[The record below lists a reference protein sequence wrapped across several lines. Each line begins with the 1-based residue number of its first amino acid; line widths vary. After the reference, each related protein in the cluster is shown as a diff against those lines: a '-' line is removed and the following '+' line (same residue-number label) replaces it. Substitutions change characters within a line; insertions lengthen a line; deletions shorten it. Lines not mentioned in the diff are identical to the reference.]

1 MAHRFG
7 SARMSPKYRTAP
19 DRGRIDGHAAKK
31 RLSQNFLHNLNVRDR
46 IVQAGAPT
54 PGELVLEIGPG
65 LGFLTEALLASGASV
80 VAVELDKDLIPR
92 LQHKF
97 AAQIS
102 AGQLTL
108 IHGDALTVDLE
119 SFAPTR
125 GSWRVIANIPY
136 HVTSPL
142 LHRLLLLSVPP
153 ARIVLLV
160 QLEVAERV
168 AAAPGDWSYLTAFV
182 QARTA
187 ASIVARVPREAFDP
201 VPGVDSA
208 ILLLEHRTGDGA
220 FTLSPHDEERLW
232 RLVQAGFRERR
243 KKLRNALPRALPILE
258 SDIVAALGRAN
269 LSPDQRAQTLSVKD
283 WIRLLAELP
292 GLDGGVPT
300 NAARAAVARRSTR
313 GASGAPERNTTRTL
327 PEADP
332 TVEIVAH
339 GKINLSLAIVG
350 KRSDGYH
357 ELHSVVAQFETGD
370 RLSLRRSTEGAD
382 SIRLAGVPLQ
392 LDGENLCAVALA
404 ALRRVCDVPPVE
416 IVLEKRLPVA
426 AGLGGGSSDAAA
438 TLRGAIELFDLGVDN
453 EVLHKVAAEVGSDVP
468 LFLVGTPALMEGR
481 GEAVTAL
488 APWIGAPLGLLLITA
503 GLPLRT
509 PEVFAAFAAG
519 LRGTTQGA
527 ALVSSHH
534 LAAELTVGLSGE
546 GLLQRAAALASANDL
561 LAPARA
567 VAPWLRPFDHAL
579 RRLLGRPLSLSGS
592 GPTLFLLYPSQ
603 REAEEGATLVAN
615 ALASGELVAPE
626 GLTPS
631 LIATRLIAPGSGERG
646 AA

>member
-1 MAHRFG
+1 
-7 SARMSPKYRTAP
+7 MSPKYRQAP
-19 DRGRIDGHAAKK
+19 SRGRVDGHAAKK
-31 RLSQNFLHNLNVRDR
+31 RLSQNFLHDLNVRDR

-54 PGELVLEIGPG
+54 VGELVLEIGPG
-65 LGFLTEALLASGASV
+65 LGFLTEALLASGAKV
-80 VAVELDKDLIPR
+80 VAVELDSDLIPR
-92 LQHKF
+92 LEHKF

-102 AGQLTL
+102 ARQLTL

-119 SFAPTR
+119 SLAPAS

-142 LHRLLLLSVPP
+142 LHRLLLLAVPP
-153 ARIVLLV
+153 ARAVLLV

-208 ILLLEHRTGDGA
+208 ILLLEHRTGADA

-258 SDIVAALGRAN
+258 SDIIAALGRAN
-269 LSPDQRAQTLSVKD
+269 LSPDQRAQTLSVQD
-283 WIRLLAELP
+283 WIALLAELP
-292 GLDGGVPT
+292 ELDAGVPT
-300 NAARAAVARRSTR
+300 NAARAAVARRST
-313 GASGAPERNTTRTL
+313 SGGSDVRERNTTRSH
-327 PEADP
+327 PAADP
-332 TVEIVAH
+332 TIEIVAH
-339 GKINLSLAIVG
+339 GKINLTLAVVG

-357 ELHSVVAQFETGD
+357 ELHSVVAQFEAGD
-370 RLSLRRSTEGAD
+370 RLYLRQAADGVD
-382 SIRLAGVPLQ
+382 SIRLAGMPLH
-392 LDGENLCAVALA
+392 LEGENLCAVALT
-404 ALRRVCDVPPVE
+404 ALRRVCEVPPVE

-438 TLRGAIELFDLGVDN
+438 TLLGVIELFDLDVDD
-453 EVLHKVAAEVGSDVP
+453 ETLHAVAAEVGSDVP
-468 LFLVGTPALMEGR
+468 LFLVGSPALMEGR
-481 GEAVTAL
+481 GESVTPL
-488 APWIGAPLGLLLITA
+488 APWSGEPLGLLLITA

-519 LRGTTQGA
+519 LRGSAQGA
-527 ALVSSHH
+527 ALVSSQH
-534 LAAELTVGLSGE
+534 LAAELTVGMSGE

-579 RRLLGRPLSLSGS
+579 RRLLDRPLSLSGS

-603 REAEEGATLVAN
+603 REAEEGATLIAN

-631 LIATRLIAPGSGERG
+631 VIATRLIAPGSGERG

>member
-1 MAHRFG
+1 
-7 SARMSPKYRTAP
+7 MSPKYRQAP
-19 DRGRIDGHAAKK
+19 SRGRVDGHAAKK
-31 RLSQNFLHNLNVRDR
+31 RLSQNFLHDLNVRDR
-46 IVQAGAPT
+46 IVQAGAPIA
-54 PGELVLEIGPG
+54 GELVLEIGPG
-65 LGFLTEALLASGASV
+65 LGFLTEALLASGAKV
-80 VAVELDKDLIPR
+80 IAVELDNDLIPR

-97 AAQIS
+97 SEQIG

-108 IHGDALTVDLE
+108 VHGDALTVDLE
-119 SFAPTR
+119 ALVQTS

-142 LHRLLLLSVPP
+142 LHRLLLLAVPP

-168 AAAPGDWSYLTAFV
+168 AAKPGDWSYLTAFV

-187 ASIVARVPREAFDP
+187 ASVVARVPREAFDP

-208 ILLLEHRTGDGA
+208 VLLLEHRTGEDA
-220 FTLSPHDEERLW
+220 FGLNPTDEGRLW

-258 SDIVAALGRAN
+258 SEIVAALGRAG
-269 LSPDQRAQTLSVKD
+269 LSPDQRAQTLTVRD
-283 WIRLLAELP
+283 WISLLTELP
-292 GLDGGVPT
+292 GLDAGVPT
-300 NAARAAVARRSTR
+300 NAARAAAARRSTGGGSVVR
-313 GASGAPERNTTRTL
+313 DRVASHTQQEG
-327 PEADP
+327 DP

-339 GKINLSLAIVG
+339 GKINLTLAIVG

-357 ELHSVVAQFETGD
+357 ELHSVVAQFEAGD
-370 RLSLRRSTEGAD
+370 RLYLRRASDGLD
-382 SIRLAGVPLQ
+382 SIHLAGVPLH
-392 LDGENLCAVALA
+392 LDGENLCAAALT

-438 TLRGAIELFDLGVDN
+438 TLLGVIELFDLDIDHETLN
-453 EVLHKVAAEVGSDVP
+453 AVAAEIGSDVP
-468 LFLVGTPALMEGR
+468 LFLVGSPSLMEGR
-481 GEAVTAL
+481 GESVMEL
-488 APWIGAPLGLLLITA
+488 APWAGEPLGLLLITA
-503 GLPLRT
+503 GVPLRT
-509 PEVFAAFAAG
+509 PDVFAAFAAG
-519 LRGTTQGA
+519 IRDSSHGA
-527 ALVSSHH
+527 ALVSSQH
-534 LAAELTVGLSGE
+534 LAAELTAGMSGE
-546 GLLQRAAALASANDL
+546 RLLQRAAALASANDL

-603 REAEEGATLVAN
+603 REAEEGATLIAN

-626 GLTPS
+626 GVTPS

-646 AA
+646 VA

>member
-1 MAHRFG
+1 
-7 SARMSPKYRTAP
+7 MSPKYRQAP
-19 DRGRIDGHAAKK
+19 SRGRVEGHSAKK
-31 RLSQNFLHNLNVRDR
+31 RLSQNFLHDLNVRDR
-46 IVQAGAPT
+46 IVQAGAPA

-65 LGFLTEALLASGASV
+65 LGFLTEALLASGANV
-80 VAVELDKDLIPR
+80 VAVEIDSDLIPR

-97 AAQIS
+97 AAQIR

-108 IHGDALTVDLE
+108 VHGDALTVDLE
-119 SFAPTR
+119 SLMPAK

-142 LHRLLLLSVPP
+142 LHRLLLLALPP

-187 ASIVARVPREAFDP
+187 ASIVARVPREAFEP

-208 ILLLEHRTGDGA
+208 ILLLDYRTGDDA
-220 FTLSPHDEERLW
+220 FSLDPSDEERLW

-258 SDIVAALGRAN
+258 SDIVAALARAK

-283 WIRLLAELP
+283 WTTLLHELP
-292 GLDGGVPT
+292 ELDAGTPT
-300 NAARAAVARRSTR
+300 KAARAAAARRSTNGVVEGGER
-313 GASGAPERNTTRTL
+313 RTMQPASS
-327 PEADP
+327 ADQ
-332 TVEIVAH
+332 TVEVVAH
-339 GKINLSLAIVG
+339 GKINLTLAVVG

-357 ELHSVVAQFETGD
+357 ELHSVVAQFEAGD
-370 RLSLRRSTEGAD
+370 RLSLRRSREGAD

-392 LDGENLCAVALA
+392 LEGENLCAVALT
-404 ALRRVCDVPPVE
+404 ALRRVCAVPPVE

-438 TLRGAIELFDLGVDN
+438 ALRGVIELFDLGVDG
-453 EVLHKVAAEVGSDVP
+453 ETLHEVAAEVGSDVP
-468 LFLVGTPALMEGR
+468 LFLVDSPALMEGR
-481 GEAVTAL
+481 GELVTPL
-488 APWIGAPLGLLLITA
+488 GPWSGEPLGLLLITA

-509 PEVFAAFAAG
+509 PDVFAAFASG
-519 LRGTTQGA
+519 LRSSAQGA
-527 ALVSSHH
+527 ALVSSQH
-534 LAAELTVGLSGE
+534 LAAELTAGMSGE

-603 REAEEGATLVAN
+603 REAEEGATLVAT
-615 ALASGELVAPE
+615 ALASGELVAPD
-626 GLTPS
+626 GVAPS

>member
-1 MAHRFG
+1 
-7 SARMSPKYRTAP
+7 MSPKYRQTP
-19 DRGRIDGHAAKK
+19 SRGRVEGHSAKK
-31 RLSQNFLHNLNVRDR
+31 RLSQNFLHDLNVRDR
-46 IVQAGAPT
+46 IVQAGAPA

-65 LGFLTEALLASGASV
+65 LGFLTEAILASGANV
-80 VAVELDKDLIPR
+80 VAVEIDSDLIPR

-97 AAQIS
+97 AAQIR

-108 IHGDALTVDLE
+108 VHGDALTVDLE
-119 SFAPTR
+119 SLIPAK
-125 GSWRVIANIPY
+125 GIWRVIANIPY

-142 LHRLLLLSVPP
+142 LHRLLLLALPP

-187 ASIVARVPREAFDP
+187 ASIVARVPREAFEP

-208 ILLLEHRTGDGA
+208 ILLLDYRTGDDA
-220 FTLSPHDEERLW
+220 FSLDPSDEERLW

-258 SDIVAALGRAN
+258 SDIVAALARAR

-283 WIRLLAELP
+283 WTRLLYELP
-292 GLDGGVPT
+292 ELDAGVPT
-300 NAARAAVARRSTR
+300 KAARAAAARRSTNGGVEGGER
-313 GASGAPERNTTRTL
+313 RTMPPASS
-327 PEADP
+327 ADR
-332 TVEIVAH
+332 TVEVVAH
-339 GKINLSLAIVG
+339 GKINLTLAVVG

-357 ELHSVVAQFETGD
+357 ELHSVVAQFEAGD
-370 RLSLRRSTEGAD
+370 RLSLRRSRGGAD

-392 LDGENLCAVALA
+392 LEGENLCAVALM
-404 ALRRVCDVPPVE
+404 ALRRVCAVPPVE

-438 TLRGAIELFDLGVDN
+438 TLRGVFELFDLGVDD
-453 EVLHKVAAEVGSDVP
+453 ETLHEVAAEVGSDVP
-468 LFLVGTPALMEGR
+468 LFLVDSPALMEGR
-481 GEAVTAL
+481 GEVVTPL
-488 APWIGAPLGLLLITA
+488 SPWSGEPLGLLLITA

-509 PEVFAAFAAG
+509 PDVFAAFASG
-519 LRGTTQGA
+519 LRSSAQGA
-527 ALVSSHH
+527 ALVSSQH
-534 LAAELTVGLSGE
+534 LAAELTAGMSGE

-603 REAEEGATLVAN
+603 REAEEGATLVAT
-615 ALASGELVAPE
+615 ALANGELVAPD
-626 GLTPS
+626 GVSPS
-631 LIATRLIAPGSGERG
+631 LIATRLITPGSGERG

>member
-1 MAHRFG
+1 
-7 SARMSPKYRTAP
+7 MSPKYRRAP
-19 DRGRIDGHAAKK
+19 SRGRVEGHSAKK
-31 RLSQNFLHNLNVRDR
+31 RLSQNFLHDLNVRDR
-46 IVQAGAPT
+46 IVQAGAPA

-65 LGFLTEALLASGASV
+65 LGFLTEALLASGANV
-80 VAVELDKDLIPR
+80 VAVEIDRDLIPR

-97 AAQIS
+97 AAQIR

-108 IHGDALTVDLE
+108 VHGDSLTVDLE
-119 SFAPTR
+119 SLIPAK

-142 LHRLLLLSVPP
+142 LHRLLLLALPP

-160 QLEVAERV
+160 QWEVAERV

-187 ASIVARVPREAFDP
+187 ASIVARVPREAFEP

-208 ILLLEHRTGDGA
+208 ILLLDYRTGDDA
-220 FTLSPHDEERLW
+220 FSLDPSDEERLW

-243 KKLRNALPRALPILE
+243 KKLRNALPRALPMLE
-258 SDIVAALGRAN
+258 SDIVAALARAK

-283 WIRLLAELP
+283 WTRLLYELP
-292 GLDGGVPT
+292 ELDAGAPT
-300 NAARAAVARRSTR
+300 KAARVAAARRSTNGGVDGGEHR
-313 GASGAPERNTTRTL
+313 TMQPASSV
-327 PEADP
+327 DQ
-332 TVEIVAH
+332 TVGVVAH
-339 GKINLSLAIVG
+339 GKINLTLAVVG

-357 ELHSVVAQFETGD
+357 ELHSVVAQFEAGD
-370 RLSLRRSTEGAD
+370 RLSLRRSREGAD

-392 LDGENLCAVALA
+392 LEGENLCAVALT
-404 ALRRVCDVPPVE
+404 ALRRVCAVPPVE

-438 TLRGAIELFDLGVDN
+438 TLRGVIELFDLGVDD
-453 EVLHKVAAEVGSDVP
+453 ETLHEVAAEVGSDVP
-468 LFLVGTPALMEGR
+468 LFLVESPALMEGR
-481 GEAVTAL
+481 GELVTPL
-488 APWIGAPLGLLLITA
+488 GPWIGEPLGLLLITA

-509 PEVFAAFAAG
+509 PDVFAAFASG
-519 LRGTTQGA
+519 LRSSAQGA
-527 ALVSSHH
+527 ALVSSQH
-534 LAAELTVGLSGE
+534 LAAELTAGMSGE

-603 REAEEGATLVAN
+603 REAEEGATLVAT
-615 ALASGELVAPE
+615 ALASGELVAPD
-626 GLTPS
+626 GVAPS

>member
-1 MAHRFG
+1 
-7 SARMSPKYRTAP
+7 MSPKYRQAP
-19 DRGRIDGHAAKK
+19 SRGRVEGHSAKK
-31 RLSQNFLHNLNVRDR
+31 RLSQNFLHDLNVRDR
-46 IVQAGAPT
+46 IVQAGAPA

-65 LGFLTEALLASGASV
+65 LGFLTEALLASGANV
-80 VAVELDKDLIPR
+80 VAVEIDSELIPR

-97 AAQIS
+97 AAQIR

-108 IHGDALTVDLE
+108 VHGDALTVDLE
-119 SFAPTR
+119 SLMPAK

-142 LHRLLLLSVPP
+142 LHRLLLLALPP

-187 ASIVARVPREAFDP
+187 ASIVARVPREAFEP

-208 ILLLEHRTGDGA
+208 ILLLDYRTGDDA
-220 FTLSPHDEERLW
+220 FSLDPSDEERLW

-258 SDIVAALGRAN
+258 SDIVAALARAK

-283 WIRLLAELP
+283 WTTLLYELP
-292 GLDGGVPT
+292 ELDAGTPT
-300 NAARAAVARRSTR
+300 KAARAAAARRSTNGVVEGGER
-313 GASGAPERNTTRTL
+313 RTMQPASS
-327 PEADP
+327 ADQ
-332 TVEIVAH
+332 TVEVVAH
-339 GKINLSLAIVG
+339 GKINLTLAVVG

-357 ELHSVVAQFETGD
+357 ELHSVVAQFEAGD
-370 RLSLRRSTEGAD
+370 RLSLRRSREGAD

-392 LDGENLCAVALA
+392 LEGENLCAVALT
-404 ALRRVCDVPPVE
+404 ALRRVCAVPPVE

-438 TLRGAIELFDLGVDN
+438 ALRGVIELFDLGVDG
-453 EVLHKVAAEVGSDVP
+453 ETLHEVAAEVGSDVP
-468 LFLVGTPALMEGR
+468 LFLVDSPALMEGR
-481 GEAVTAL
+481 GELVTPL
-488 APWIGAPLGLLLITA
+488 GPWSGEPLGLLLITA

-509 PEVFAAFAAG
+509 PDVFAAFASG
-519 LRGTTQGA
+519 LRSSAQGA
-527 ALVSSHH
+527 ALVSSQH
-534 LAAELTVGLSGE
+534 LAAELTAGMSGE

-603 REAEEGATLVAN
+603 REAEEGATLVAT
-615 ALASGELVAPE
+615 ALASGELVAPD
-626 GLTPS
+626 GVAPS

>member
-1 MAHRFG
+1 
-7 SARMSPKYRTAP
+7 MSPKYRQAP
-19 DRGRIDGHAAKK
+19 SRGRIDGHSAKK
-31 RLSQNFLHNLNVRDR
+31 RLSQNFLHDLNVRDR
-46 IVQAGAPT
+46 IVEAGAPSR
-54 PGELVLEIGPG
+54 GELVLEIGPG
-65 LGFLTEALLASGASV
+65 LGFLTEALLASGANV
-80 VAVELDKDLIPR
+80 IAVELDNDLIPR

-102 AGQLTL
+102 VGQLML

-119 SFAPTR
+119 SLAPTS
-125 GSWRVIANIPY
+125 GSWHVIANIPY

-142 LHRLLLLSVPP
+142 LHRLLLLAVPP

-208 ILLLEHRTGDGA
+208 ILLLEHRTGADA
-220 FTLSPHDEERLW
+220 FSLSPHDEERLW

-258 SDIVAALGRAN
+258 SDIVAALVRAN

-283 WIRLLAELP
+283 WTALLAELP
-292 GLDGGVPT
+292 ELDAGVPT
-300 NAARAAVARRSTR
+300 SAARAAAARRTTH
-313 GASGAPERNTTRTL
+313 GAPQRAEVRKPRPPHAAER
-327 PEADP
+327 
-332 TVEIVAH
+332 TVEMVAH
-339 GKINLSLAIVG
+339 GKINLTLAIIG

-357 ELHSVVAQFETGD
+357 DLHSVVTQFEAGD
-370 RLSLRRSTEGAD
+370 RLYLRRGSGGAD
-382 SIRLAGVPLQ
+382 SIRLVGVPL
-392 LDGENLCAVALA
+392 LLEGENLCAIALA
-404 ALRRVCDVPPVE
+404 ALRRRCAVPPVE

-438 TLRGAIELFDLGVDN
+438 TLLGVVELFDLDIDDETLN
-453 EVLHKVAAEVGSDVP
+453 AVAAEVGSDVP
-468 LFLVGTPALMEGR
+468 LFLYESPALIEER
-481 GEAVTAL
+481 GEVVTPL
-488 APWIGAPLGLLLITA
+488 APWLGEPLGLLLITA

-519 LRGTTQGA
+519 LRGSAQGA
-527 ALVSSHH
+527 ALVSSQH
-534 LAAELTVGLSGE
+534 LAEELTVGMSGE

-579 RRLLGRPLSLSGS
+579 RRLLERPLALSGS

-603 REAEEGATLVAN
+603 REAEAGAALIAN

-626 GLTPS
+626 GVTPS
-631 LIATRLIAPGSGERG
+631 VIATKLVGPGPGERG

>member
-1 MAHRFG
+1 
-7 SARMSPKYRTAP
+7 MSPKYRQAP
-19 DRGRIDGHAAKK
+19 SRGRVEGHSAKK
-31 RLSQNFLHNLNVRDR
+31 RLSQNFLHDLNVRDR
-46 IVQAGAPT
+46 IVQAGAPA

-65 LGFLTEALLASGASV
+65 LGFLTEALLASGANV
-80 VAVELDKDLIPR
+80 VAVEIDSDLIPR

-97 AAQIS
+97 ATQIK

-108 IHGDALTVDLE
+108 VHGDALTVDLE
-119 SFAPTR
+119 SLMPAK

-142 LHRLLLLSVPP
+142 LHRLLLLALPP

-187 ASIVARVPREAFDP
+187 ASIVARVPREAFEP

-208 ILLLEHRTGDGA
+208 ILLLDYRTGDDA
-220 FTLSPHDEERLW
+220 FSLDPSDEERLW

-258 SDIVAALGRAN
+258 SDIVAALARAK

-283 WIRLLAELP
+283 WTTLLYELP
-292 GLDGGVPT
+292 ELDAGTPT
-300 NAARAAVARRSTR
+300 KAARAAAARRSTNGVVEGGER
-313 GASGAPERNTTRTL
+313 RTMQPASS
-327 PEADP
+327 ADR
-332 TVEIVAH
+332 TVEVVAH
-339 GKINLSLAIVG
+339 GKINLTLAVVG

-357 ELHSVVAQFETGD
+357 ELHSVVAQFEAGD
-370 RLSLRRSTEGAD
+370 RLSLRRSREGAD

-392 LDGENLCAVALA
+392 LEGENLCAVALT
-404 ALRRVCDVPPVE
+404 ALRRVCAVPPVE

-438 TLRGAIELFDLGVDN
+438 ALRGVIELFDLGVDD
-453 EVLHKVAAEVGSDVP
+453 ETLHEVAAEVGSDVP
-468 LFLVGTPALMEGR
+468 LFLVDSPALMEGR
-481 GEAVTAL
+481 GELVTPL
-488 APWIGAPLGLLLITA
+488 GPWSGEPLGLLLITA

-509 PEVFAAFAAG
+509 PDVFAAFASG
-519 LRGTTQGA
+519 LRSSAQGA
-527 ALVSSHH
+527 ALVSSQH
-534 LAAELTVGLSGE
+534 LAAELTAGMSGE

-603 REAEEGATLVAN
+603 REAEEGATLVAT
-615 ALASGELVAPE
+615 ALASGELVAPD
-626 GLTPS
+626 GVAPS

>member
-1 MAHRFG
+1 
-7 SARMSPKYRTAP
+7 MSPKYRQTP
-19 DRGRIDGHAAKK
+19 SRGRVEGHSAKK
-31 RLSQNFLHNLNVRDR
+31 RLSQNFLHDLNVRDR
-46 IVQAGAPT
+46 IVQAGAPA

-65 LGFLTEALLASGASV
+65 LGFLTEALLASGANV
-80 VAVELDKDLIPR
+80 VAVEIDSDLIPR

-97 AAQIS
+97 AAQIR

-108 IHGDALTVDLE
+108 VHGDALTVDLE
-119 SFAPTR
+119 SLIPAK

-142 LHRLLLLSVPP
+142 LHRLLLLALPP

-187 ASIVARVPREAFDP
+187 ASIVARVPREAFEP

-208 ILLLEHRTGDGA
+208 ILLLDSLTGDDA
-220 FTLSPHDEERLW
+220 FSLDPSDEERLW

-258 SDIVAALGRAN
+258 SDIVAALARAK

-283 WIRLLAELP
+283 WTTLLYELP
-292 GLDGGVPT
+292 ELEAGVPT
-300 NAARAAVARRSTR
+300 NAARAAAARRSTNGGVEGGER
-313 GASGAPERNTTRTL
+313 RTMQPASS
-327 PEADP
+327 ADR
-332 TVEIVAH
+332 TVEVVAH
-339 GKINLSLAIVG
+339 GKINLTLAVVG

-357 ELHSVVAQFETGD
+357 QLHSVVAQFEAGD
-370 RLSLRRSTEGAD
+370 RLSLRRSREGAD

-392 LDGENLCAVALA
+392 LEGENLCAVALT
-404 ALRRVCDVPPVE
+404 ALRRVCAVPPVE

-438 TLRGAIELFDLGVDN
+438 TLRGVIELFDLGVDD
-453 EVLHKVAAEVGSDVP
+453 ETLHEVAAEVGSDVP
-468 LFLVGTPALMEGR
+468 LFLVDSPALMEGR
-481 GEAVTAL
+481 GELVTPL
-488 APWIGAPLGLLLITA
+488 GPWSGEPLGLLLITA

-509 PEVFAAFAAG
+509 PDVFAAFASG
-519 LRGTTQGA
+519 LRSSAQGA
-527 ALVSSHH
+527 ALVSSQH
-534 LAAELTVGLSGE
+534 LAAELTAGMSGE

-603 REAEEGATLVAN
+603 REAEEGATLVAT
-615 ALASGELVAPE
+615 ALASGELVAPD
-626 GLTPS
+626 GVAPS

>member
-1 MAHRFG
+1 
-7 SARMSPKYRTAP
+7 MSPKYRQAP
-19 DRGRIDGHAAKK
+19 SRGRVEGHSAKK
-31 RLSQNFLHNLNVRDR
+31 RLSQNFLHDLNVRDR
-46 IVQAGAPT
+46 IVQAGAPA

-65 LGFLTEALLASGASV
+65 LGFLTEALLASGANV
-80 VAVELDKDLIPR
+80 VAVEIDSDLIPR

-97 AAQIS
+97 AAQIR
-102 AGQLTL
+102 AGHLTL
-108 IHGDALTVDLE
+108 VHGDALTVDLE
-119 SFAPTR
+119 SLMPAK

-142 LHRLLLLSVPP
+142 LHRLLLLALPP

-187 ASIVARVPREAFDP
+187 ASIVARVPREAFEP

-208 ILLLEHRTGDGA
+208 ILLLDYRTGDDA
-220 FTLSPHDEERLW
+220 FSLDPSDEERLW

-258 SDIVAALGRAN
+258 SDIVAALARAQ

-283 WIRLLAELP
+283 WTTLLYELP
-292 GLDGGVPT
+292 ELDAGTPT
-300 NAARAAVARRSTR
+300 EAARAAAARRSTNGVVEGGER
-313 GASGAPERNTTRTL
+313 RTMQPASS
-327 PEADP
+327 ADQ
-332 TVEIVAH
+332 TVEVVAH
-339 GKINLSLAIVG
+339 GKINLTLAVVG

-357 ELHSVVAQFETGD
+357 ELHSVVAQFEAGD
-370 RLSLRRSTEGAD
+370 RLSLRRSREGAD

-392 LDGENLCAVALA
+392 LEGENLCAVALT
-404 ALRRVCDVPPVE
+404 ALRRVCAVPPVE

-438 TLRGAIELFDLGVDN
+438 ALRGVIELFDLGVDG
-453 EVLHKVAAEVGSDVP
+453 ETLHEVAAEVGSDVP
-468 LFLVGTPALMEGR
+468 LFLVDSPALMEGR
-481 GEAVTAL
+481 GELVTPL
-488 APWIGAPLGLLLITA
+488 GPWSGEPLGLLLITA

-509 PEVFAAFAAG
+509 PDVFAAFASG
-519 LRGTTQGA
+519 LRSSAQGA
-527 ALVSSHH
+527 ALVSSQH
-534 LAAELTVGLSGE
+534 LAAELTAGMSGE

-603 REAEEGATLVAN
+603 REAEEGATLVAT
-615 ALASGELVAPE
+615 ALASGELVAPD
-626 GLTPS
+626 GVAPS